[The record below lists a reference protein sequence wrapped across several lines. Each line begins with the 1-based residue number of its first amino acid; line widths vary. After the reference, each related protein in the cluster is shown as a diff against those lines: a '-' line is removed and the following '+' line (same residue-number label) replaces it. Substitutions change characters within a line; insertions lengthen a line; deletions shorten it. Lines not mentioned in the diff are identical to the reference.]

1 MGPFGTMRQ
10 RGWVRPAI
18 AVTLGLLATG
28 LGHIYLRRW
37 RRALVWIGAVL
48 FISVFVIPPEAAA
61 SNLTVEAISAGD
73 ADLAVIAPIVGIGI
87 ASVADVY
94 MLARNRAGHTGSA
107 DGGDLSLLRAAGG
120 RRAGL
125 LSVVHHRAARG
136 VTARSLRAMGG

>member
-1 MGPFGTMRQ
+1 MGPFGMMRQ

-18 AVTLGLLATG
+18 AVSLGLLATG

-37 RRALVWIGAVL
+37 RRALAWIGAVL
-48 FISVFVIPPEAAA
+48 FVSVFVIPPEAAA

-94 MLARNRAGHTGSA
+94 MLARTEQATP
-107 DGGDLSLLRAAGG
+107 AAPTEATCPSCG
-120 RRAGL
+120 RPVDAELGFCQWCTTEL
-125 LSVVHHRAARG
+125 PEA
-136 VTARSLRAMGG
+136 

>member
-37 RRALVWIGAVL
+37 RRALVWIGSVL

-61 SNLTVEAISAGD
+61 TNLTVTAISGGE

-94 MLARNRAGHTGSA
+94 MLARNEQATPTEPAAATCPACGRPVDAELGFCQWCTTE
-107 DGGDLSLLRAAGG
+107 LSEA
-120 RRAGL
+120 
-125 LSVVHHRAARG
+125 
-136 VTARSLRAMGG
+136 